1 MDTANSVKKS
11 ATYSI
16 VITALFAALTA
27 VFSQI
32 SIPIGPVPI
41 NLAMLSVFVAG
52 GLLGIRRAMISQLVY
67 VLLGAVG
74 VPVFAGFKGGFA
86 ALAGPTGGYIIGYI
100 LAEGTIALICHFWNK
115 KVVALI
121 VAMVA
126 GLAVCYAFGTAWFMV
141 IYMKN
146 TGPVGLMTVLGW
158 CVFPFI
164 IPDLVKMALAIAITK
179 AVSLRIKI

>member
-1 MDTANSVKKS
+1 MDTTNTVKKG
-11 ATYSI
+11 AVYSL
-16 VITALFAALTA
+16 VLTALFAALTA

-52 GLLGIRRAMISQLVY
+52 GILGIRRAMISQLVF

-86 ALAGPTGGYIIGYI
+86 AIAGPTGGYIIGYV
-100 LAEGTIALICHFWNK
+100 LAAGTVALICHLWNK
-115 KVVALI
+115 KIVALT

-126 GLAVCYAFGTAWFMV
+126 GIAVCYAFGTAWFL
-141 IYMKN
+141 IS
-146 TGPVGLMTVLGW
+146 TGAELWYSLTV
-158 CVFPFI
+158 CVFPFLPGDAAKI
-164 IPDLVKMALAIAITK
+164 IV
-179 AVSLRIKI
+179 AVLLCSRLKKVV

>member
-74 VPVFAGFKGGFA
+74 VPVFAVFKGGFA

-100 LAEGTIALICHFWNK
+100 LAAGTIALICHFWNK

-126 GLAVCYAFGTAWFMV
+126 GLAVCYAFGTAWFV
-141 IYMKN
+141 IS
-146 TGPVGLMTVLGW
+146 TGSELWYSLTV
-158 CVFPFI
+158 CVFPFLPGDAAKI
-164 IPDLVKMALAIAITK
+164 IVAVLLCSRLKKLV
-179 AVSLRIKI
+179 